1 MSTTTQTHLMTAEEL
16 MNMDDDSHRHELI
29 KGELLTMSPAGDE
42 HGAVTINLSILLGVY
57 VKANNLG
64 VLRSADTGFKL
75 ETNPDT
81 VLAPDVAFIA
91 RARAG
96 TRVPG
101 FRSGPPDLAVEVISP
116 GDTKSEVERKTALWL
131 DLGANSVWN
140 VNPKKRTVEV
150 NRANGEKRL
159 FHEEDELVDD
169 TVPGFRV
176 KVSEI
181 FS

>member
-1 MSTTTQTHLMTAEEL
+1 MSLTTHLMTAEDL
-16 MNMDDDSHRHELI
+16 AKLNDWSHRYELI

-91 RARAG
+91 SARAG
-96 TRVPG
+96 TRVSG

-116 GDTKSEVERKTALWL
+116 GDTQREVERKTALWL
-131 DLGANSVWN
+131 ELGAISVWN

-159 FHEEDELVDD
+159 FHEDDELVDD
-169 TVPGFRV
+169 TVPGFRL

-181 FS
+181 FA